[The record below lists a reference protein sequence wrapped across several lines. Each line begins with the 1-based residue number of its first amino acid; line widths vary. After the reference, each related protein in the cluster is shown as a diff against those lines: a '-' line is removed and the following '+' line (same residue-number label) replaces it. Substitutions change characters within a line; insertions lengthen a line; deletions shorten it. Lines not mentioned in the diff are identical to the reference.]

1 LSRMF
6 LNLESIEFK
15 TWSTW
20 ETRIVFS
27 IFFQSIASS

>member
-6 LNLESIEFK
+6 LDLESIEFK

-20 ETRIVFS
+20 ETRTLFS
-27 IFFQSIASS
+27 IFFQSIAIS